1 MQYGAFALAYVTYGF
16 ALQASRG
23 LATDPLLVRY
33 SGKDISTWRRAVS
46 SAAGTATTV
55 GLVGGGFVLVMAALL
70 SGPTRMAFLAL
81 GVTLPL
87 LMLQDSWRF
96 AFFALG
102 RGGQAFLND
111 SVWAVSLIIGLVY
124 LRSAGLSSVFWYVFA
139 WGAAAGVGAAV
150 GLLQAR
156 VIPKVSG
163 TREWLS
169 RQRDLGFRY
178 LVEGASYSAA
188 SLVRNYGV
196 GLILGLTAL
205 GYIQAANTL
214 MGPFQ
219 VILYGLALATLPE
232 AIRIL
237 HRSPR
242 HMMLF
247 CVLCSVGLTLVALGW
262 GVTLLVVL
270 PRGLGQWLLGP
281 IWRPTYELVLPTTF
295 FMMGGCVSAG
305 AATYMRARG
314 GPPERSCRDLHLDL
328 LPGRLSRRGHC
339 RRGRRSGSGCRRC
352 FLPGIAGLLV
362 AAPCRVRETKGIP
375 IAEKDLS
382 SDTQGGALTVAG
394 STGAGGGGAP
404 RSKSWAS
411 RHAVQP
417 GNAWNRCD
425 VGSSQT
431 PIFSSWCR
439 RPMLRPPHNGEAHRP
454 RNICRSTPAG
464 WALGRDISDRVV
476 IRVVSA
482 SAQRGS
488 PGHRVE
494 RSLFL
499 RDSPP
504 IDGQTSRFRCICH
517 HARGSV

>member
-1 MQYGAFALAYVTYGF
+1 
-16 ALQASRG
+16 
-23 LATDPLLVRY
+23 
-33 SGKDISTWRRAVS
+33 
-46 SAAGTATTV
+46 
-55 GLVGGGFVLVMAALL
+55 
-70 SGPTRMAFLAL
+70 MAFLAL

-150 GLLQAR
+150 GLLQTR

-237 HRSPR
+237 RRSPR

-247 CVLCSVGLTLVALGW
+247 CVLCSVGLTLVALGVGRHAPRRAPERTW
-262 GVTLLVVL
+262 AVAPWSHLEADVRARPPDDVL
-270 PRGLGQWLLGP
+270 HDGWMRQCRRSNLHA
-281 IWRPTYELVLPTTF
+281 RP
-295 FMMGGCVSAG
+295 
-305 AATYMRARG
+305 RG

-339 RRGRRSGSGCRRC
+339 RRGRRSGSGCRCC

-362 AAPCRVRETKGIP
+362 AAPCR
-375 IAEKDLS
+375 A
-382 SDTQGGALTVAG
+382 QGDQWHTHCGEGSLERHPGRRPDGCRVDGSRRSVAR
-394 STGAGGGGAP
+394 P
-404 RSKSWAS
+404 RSKPWAT

-417 GNAWNRCD
+417 GNASKRCD

-454 RNICRSTPAG
+454 RNICRSIPAG
-464 WALGRDISDRVV
+464 WALG
-476 IRVVSA
+476 
-482 SAQRGS
+482 
-488 PGHRVE
+488 
-494 RSLFL
+494 
-499 RDSPP
+499 
-504 IDGQTSRFRCICH
+504 
-517 HARGSV
+517 